1 VVKYMSESS
10 YIHGLN
16 IRRKKGKRNYPKILD
31 EIEKEYNKWKEEVEK
46 LNSEKEEELERK
58 VFLLNNYKNYIDTL
72 SEYFKPQ
79 DQLSSSII
87 EEFLYLLFKD
97 IPDLTEDLNNG
108 LLFMGQ
114 ANAYLDLSFAPK
126 NLAHFVTNP
135 GVYINQ
141 KNQDFIIYK
150 KVSCVFKTG
159 QNEEKVELIVPAVA
173 IECKAYIPKTMFDQ
187 AAYEAQRL
195 KEGNPF
201 ALSII
206 VAEQN
211 ALSNDVNLKNTKVD
225 EVFILRK
232 QKRIKKKKPIDFGVV
247 SDLYDFVKD
256 YLKKDW
262 FDTKKATELGRL
274 INI

>member
-1 VVKYMSESS
+1 MSETN

-16 IRRKKGKRNYPKILD
+16 IRRKKSKPNYPRILD
-31 EIEKEYNKWKEEVEK
+31 EIENKYKNWKEKTEK
-46 LNSEKEEELERK
+46 LNSEIEEELKKK
-58 VFLLNNYKNYIDTL
+58 VFLLNDYKNYIYTI
-72 SEYFKPQ
+72 SEHFKPQ
-79 DQLSSSII
+79 DKLSSSII

-97 IPDLTEDLNNG
+97 IPNLIDDLNDG

-126 NLAHFVTNP
+126 NLADFIANP

-150 KVSCVFKTG
+150 KVSCIFRTSE
-159 QNEEKVELIVPAVA
+159 NEEKVELIVPAVA

-201 ALSII
+201 ALYII

-225 EVFILRK
+225 EIFILRK
-232 QKRIKKKKPIDFGVV
+232 QKRTKKKKPIDFGVIL
-247 SDLYDFVKD
+247 DLYEFVKD
-256 YLKKDW
+256 YLRKEW
-262 FDTKKATELGRL
+262 FDSRKATEKGRL

>member
-1 VVKYMSESS
+1 MSESS

-31 EIEKEYNKWKEEVEK
+31 EIEKEYNNWREEIEK
-46 LNSEKEEELERK
+46 LDSEKEDELKTK
-58 VFLLNNYKNYIDTL
+58 VLLLNDYKNYIDTL

-97 IPDLTEDLNNG
+97 IPDLIEDLNNG

-141 KNQDFIIYK
+141 KKQDFIIYK
-150 KVSCVFKTG
+150 KVSCVFTTNAKD
-159 QNEEKVELIVPAVA
+159 QKFELIVPAVA
-173 IECKAYIPKTMFDQ
+173 MECKAYIPKTMFDQ
-187 AAYEAQRL
+187 AQYEAQRL

-201 ALSII
+201 ALYII

-211 ALSNDVNLKNTKVD
+211 ALSNDANLKNTKVD
-225 EVFILRK
+225 EIFILRK
-232 QKRIKKKKPIDFGVV
+232 QKRTQGQAKKKPIS
-247 SDLYDFVKD
+247 SDVIMELYYFVKE
-256 YLKKDW
+256 YLKKEW
-262 FDTKKATELGRL
+262 FDIGKATERGRL

>member
-1 VVKYMSESS
+1 MSESS

-16 IRRKKGKRNYPKILD
+16 IKRKKSKSNYHQILD
-31 EIEKEYNKWKEEVEK
+31 EIENRYNSWKGETNT
-46 LNSEKEEELERK
+46 LNSEIEEELKKK
-58 VFLLNNYKNYIDTL
+58 VSLLNEYKNYIASL
-72 SEYFKPQ
+72 SKYFKHQ

-97 IPDLTEDLNNG
+97 IPDLIEDLNNG

-141 KNQDFIIYK
+141 KKQDFIIYK
-150 KVSCVFKTG
+150 KVSCVFTTNAKD
-159 QNEEKVELIVPAVA
+159 QKFELIVPAVA
-173 IECKAYIPKTMFDQ
+173 MECKAYIPKTMFDQ
-187 AAYEAQRL
+187 AQYEAQRL

-201 ALSII
+201 ALYII

-211 ALSNDVNLKNTKVD
+211 ALSNDANLKNTKVD
-225 EVFILRK
+225 EIFILRK
-232 QKRIKKKKPIDFGVV
+232 QKRTQGQAKKKPIS
-247 SDLYDFVKD
+247 SDVIMELYYFVKE
-256 YLKKDW
+256 YLKKEW
-262 FDTKKATELGRL
+262 FDIGKATERGRL

>member
-1 VVKYMSESS
+1 MVEFMSESS

-31 EIEKEYNKWKEEVEK
+31 EIEKEYNNWREEIEK
-46 LNSEKEEELERK
+46 LDSEKEYELKKK
-58 VFLLNNYKNYIDTL
+58 VFLLNDYKNYIDTL

-97 IPDLTEDLNNG
+97 IPYLTDDLNKG

-114 ANAYLDLSFAPK
+114 AQAYLDLSFAPK
-126 NLAHFVTNP
+126 NLSHFVANP

-141 KNQDFIIYK
+141 KKHDFIIYK
-150 KVSCVFKTG
+150 KVSCVFRTG
-159 QNEEKVELIVPAVA
+159 GNEEKVELIVPAVA

-187 AAYEAQRL
+187 AQYEAQRL

-201 ALSII
+201 ALYII

-225 EVFILRK
+225 EIFILRK
-232 QKRIKKKKPIDFGVV
+232 QKRISKKKPIDSGVV
-247 SDLYDFVKD
+247 SDLYKFVKE
-256 YLKKDW
+256 YLEKDW
-262 FDTKKATELGRL
+262 FDSRKAMEKGRL